1 METTFLYLIFPGLPP
16 NQIKQIGGLAI
27 QRNYSR
33 GQFIFLQG
41 EVWPYLF
48 FVAEGMLSAV
58 KESVEGR
65 SLVMGKFSRGDVF
78 WGMSFFN
85 PTLASPVTLQA
96 IEESQLLLWDREGL
110 LPHLLANGRAAW
122 GLCNLLVDRMHKA
135 SLKVE
140 ELAFQPVVCRLARLL
155 LENFKNAPD
164 GCVARNLTLDEM
176 AAHIGTTRE
185 MVCRALY
192 KLADEKIIQVT
203 RTEFYLSDHIGLSR
217 LVGQL

>member
-1 METTFLYLIFPGLPP
+1 METNYIHSIFPGLQP
-16 NQIKQIGGLAI
+16 NQIKQLSDLAI
-27 QRNYSR
+27 QRRYSR
-33 GQFIFLQG
+33 GEIIFLQG
-41 EVWPYLF
+41 EIWPYLF
-48 FVAEGMLSAV
+48 IVVGGMLSAM
-58 KESVEGR
+58 KESGEGR
-65 SLVMGKFSRGDVF
+65 SLVMGKFILGDVF

-85 PTLASPVTLQA
+85 PALSSPVTLQA
-96 IEESQLLLWDREGL
+96 MEDSQLILWDHESL
-110 LPHLLANGRAAW
+110 LPYLLTNGQAAW
-122 GLCNLLVDRMHKA
+122 GLCSLLVDRMHKA
-135 SLKVE
+135 SLKLE

-155 LENFKNAPD
+155 MDNFKDAPD
-164 GCVARNLTLDEM
+164 GCLARNLTLDEM